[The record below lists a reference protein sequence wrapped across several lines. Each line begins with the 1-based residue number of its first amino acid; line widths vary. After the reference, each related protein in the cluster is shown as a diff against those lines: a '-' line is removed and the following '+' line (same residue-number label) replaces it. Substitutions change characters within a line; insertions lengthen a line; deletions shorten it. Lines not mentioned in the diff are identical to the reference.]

1 MVEQPE
7 LCLLCLHGSL
17 FLCMHKRNSNMMK
30 SWKPY
35 NMMIWACGRVFLWIM
50 AVEWLLLFVCLYI
63 IIVCLISMIVI
74 DRVMTG
80 HQSVQWWRTPLQ
92 KYMTRIDSHH
102 ITATTGHMWWW
113 CTYMYVRYSTS
124 LTDKHQCT
132 VSQPPEHILWGEAV
146 CLCFSVC
153 SKVKNS

>member
-7 LCLLCLHGSL
+7 LCLQCLHGSTSSCSL
-17 FLCMHKRNSNMMK
+17 FLCMHKLTVT
-30 SWKPY
+30 WL
-35 NMMIWACGRVFLWIM
+35 IWACGRVFLWIM
-50 AVEWLLLFVCLYI
+50 AVDWLLLFVCSYI
-63 IIVCLISMIVI
+63 IIVCLVSVIVI
-74 DRVMTG
+74 DRVTTG
-80 HQSVQWWRTPLQ
+80 HQSVQWWRTRLQ
-92 KYMTRIDSHH
+92 KYMTRIDSHRL
-102 ITATTGHMWWW
+102 TATTGHMWWW

-132 VSQPPEHILWGEAV
+132 VSQPPEHILWGEAI